1 VIFLADRGLER
12 YVFSILFL
20 LEFSMAK
27 KSKQEGEVNKSQAI
41 RDLLKENPKIK
52 ANDAVTMLGEK
63 GVKVTGGLFYMVKGK
78 ALGRKKRRKKRE
90 ATAVNVVETASAAS
104 PTSHKDAVATIVKV
118 KAFAAELGGLAAL
131 REIIEAL
138 AN

>member
-1 VIFLADRGLER
+1 
-12 YVFSILFL
+12 
-20 LEFSMAK
+20 MAK
-27 KSKQEGEVNKSQAI
+27 KAANGEINKSDAI
-41 RDLLKENPKIK
+41 RKLLKENPKIK
-52 ANDAVTMLGEK
+52 ATEAVAALGEK
-63 GVKVTGGLFYMVKGK
+63 GIKVTGGLFYMVKGK